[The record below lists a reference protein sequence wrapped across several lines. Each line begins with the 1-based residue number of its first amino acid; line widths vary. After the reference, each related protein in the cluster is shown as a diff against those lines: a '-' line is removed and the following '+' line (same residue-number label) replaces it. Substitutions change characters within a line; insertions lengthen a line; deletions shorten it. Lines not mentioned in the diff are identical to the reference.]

1 MSFLSRAL
9 PKAIDERFLTHR
21 LRSTSAAGIIGGV
34 FSLLLFLFRFYVQH
48 RLNWDLLAVGATFV
62 VVKLAFMT
70 WYHFT
75 D

>member
-1 MSFLSRAL
+1 MNLPFL

-21 LRSTSAAGIIGGV
+21 LRSTSTAGIIGGV
-34 FSLLLFLFRFYVQH
+34 FSLLLFMYRYYIQH
-48 RLNWDLLAVGATFV
+48 IRNWDLLAVGITFV
-62 VVKLAFMT
+62 VVKMSLMA